1 MESTNFR
8 VGQGEFRLGFL
19 WVVANVVGWIVGFF
33 ICEAFQALF
42 RGLSSDGLILGTSLG
57 IAQALVMRPRLGRGG
72 WWVLSS
78 IGGFWLGK
86 LVGDMLS
93 AGTPGI
99 AGFLLDGAVIG
110 AGVGIAQ
117 SLVLRGRLPQ
127 FGFWIPANIVGWAV
141 AWIVIRS
148 VDDSEPITT
157 LWIYAVGSVGAAI
170 AGIVT
175 GVTLICLMRRRPA

>member
-1 MESTNFR
+1 M
-8 VGQGEFRLGFL
+8 
-19 WVVANVVGWIVGFF
+19 VGWIVGFF
-33 ICEAFQALF
+33 VCEFFRSLF

-57 IAQALVMRPRLGRGG
+57 IAQALVLRRRLGRAR
-72 WWVLSS
+72 WWVLAS

-93 AGTPGI
+93 SGIPGI

-110 AGVGIAQ
+110 AGVGIAEF
-117 SLVLRGRLPQ
+117 LVLRGRLPQ
-127 FGFWIPANIVGWAV
+127 AGWWIPANIAGWAV

-148 VDDSEPITT
+148 VDDSET
-157 LWIYAVGSVGAAI
+157 LSTLAIYAVGSIGAAI

-175 GVTLICLMRRRPA
+175 GGTLIWLMRRRPG